1 MSLWCHEVCGVGV
14 REGAVLLVPLSAVF
28 QSLLRLP
35 TIKLGLSGVDS
46 RVDGFVYVLGLCVS
60 LQRTLLWGWEFLP
73 LWPQPPQV
81 FSVRDFWG
89 FISPALEPWV
99 VQSVLLPSCSSGF
112 ICMQMWDHPV
122 CKPLPRPIHQPP
134 PCLESSP
141 QSCLCSPFLLV
152 WVNVSLTPLWSDFH
166 AVCFCE
172 SSRVFLFLN
181 CCCPSFGCVRRQCL
195 PTPPSCPEVPKSK
208 NSVVGVH

>member
-99 VQSVLLPSCSSGF
+99 VLSLVTATWSLNMVLLQTF
-112 ICMQMWDHPV
+112 INYV
-122 CKPLPRPIHQPP
+122 CYI
-134 PCLESSP
+134 
-141 QSCLCSPFLLV
+141 LLK
-152 WVNVSLTPLWSDFH
+152 NNTLASFF
-166 AVCFCE
+166 CFKNE
-172 SSRVFLFLN
+172 TIKILFIYINLKCYIIKIYDLIDLQKIRHWQN
-181 CCCPSFGCVRRQCL
+181 IYI
-195 PTPPSCPEVPKSK
+195 K
-208 NSVVGVH
+208 N